1 MNRIIL
7 HIRRFG
13 VRLTADRRRFAALCL
28 LSAVALLFWTRLIV
42 IKRIPKTALAEPP
55 MVEVEASVVAN
66 APQATVSVMLPM
78 RPERDPF
85 AISDTAFPRPEAV
98 ADPSIGVQRGE
109 SSHQDAGSAV
119 AAMRL
124 EASMPPALAV
134 IDGATRRRG
143 DQVAT
148 SEGFSFDV
156 VEIRPKSVVLARS
169 GSRFVLRME

>member
-1 MNRIIL
+1 MNQIIL

-55 MVEVEASVVAN
+55 MVEVEASAVAN
-66 APQATVSVMLPM
+66 APQGAVSVILPM

-85 AISDTAFPRPEAV
+85 AISDTAFPPPEAV
-98 ADPSIGVQRGE
+98 ADPSTGVQRG
-109 SSHQDAGSAV
+109 HKDVGSAV

-148 SEGFSFDV
+148 SEGFSFEV
-156 VEIRPKSVVLARS
+156 IEIRPKSVVLARS